1 MTWLVKGTTAF
12 KREYKLMQKRGANM
26 QLFQDIVI
34 KLANGETL
42 PEANCDHPLTG
53 EYFGFRVCH
62 IRPNW
67 LLIYKYYDDQLILSL
82 THTGTHSDLFGQ

>member
-1 MTWLVKGTTAF
+1 MTWLVKATTAF
-12 KREYKLMQKRGANM
+12 KREYKLMQKRGADM
-26 QLFQDIVI
+26 RLLQDVVT

-53 EYFGFRVCH
+53 NYIGFRECH

-67 LLIYKYYDDQLILSL
+67 LLIYKYYEEQLILSL
-82 THTGTHSDLFGQ
+82 VHTGTHSDFFG